1 MARTVTLGVT
11 DADSANNNDTQVV
24 NVSAV
29 NDAPTVTTTGSALA
43 YTENDPATVID
54 AGLTVSDPDNAN
66 LDSVI
71 VRITNNF
78 TSGQDVLAFSNQ
90 LGITGSWN
98 AGTGILTL
106 SGSTTVANYQAALR
120 TVTYQNTSDNPN
132 TATRTISFFADDGI
146 DSGTAATRNINITAV
161 NDDPINTGSVP
172 TDVTVIED
180 TPGFIDLASI
190 NFADVDAGT
199 NLIQVTLT
207 TSTGGRLTASSDF
220 DVMVF
225 GSGTGTLTLRGGVA
239 DLNNFFSSA
248 FRFQYSH
255 GTAHMA
261 GDNADNIT
269 ITVNDLGNTGSGGG
283 GNINLGTVNVDIT
296 PVNDRPA
303 GADNTVS
310 AVEDTDYVFL
320 ATDFG
325 FSDPDGPSS

>member
-1 MARTVTLGVT
+1 M
-11 DADSANNNDTQVV
+11 
-24 NVSAV
+24 
-29 NDAPTVTTTGSALA
+29 
-43 YTENDPATVID
+43 ID

-239 DLNNFFSSA
+239 SLNDFFSSA
-248 FRFQYSH
+248 FRFESS
-255 GTAHMA
+255 TAPRTWQA
-261 GDNADNIT
+261 IT
-269 ITVNDLGNTGSGGG
+269 LTI
-283 GNINLGTVNVDIT
+283 
-296 PVNDRPA
+296 
-303 GADNTVS
+303 
-310 AVEDTDYVFL
+310 
-320 ATDFG
+320 
-325 FSDPDGPSS
+325 